1 MAEINTMSHE
11 TTAKIEKQL
20 RWISSVIKDTG
31 RQMLTEYNMTPPQF
45 VALQWISEKD
55 GITIGELSQY
65 MFFPFSTTTDLVDR
79 IEERGFVKRAK
90 DEKDKR
96 VVRLFLLP
104 KGREAI
110 QAVILKRQE
119 YLEKKF
125 EDFTDDELQEF
136 QLGLDKL
143 YQEIKKD
150 F

>member
-1 MAEINTMSHE
+1 MSK
-11 TTAKIEKQL
+11 TNILTVQIEKQL

-31 RQMLTEYNMTPPQF
+31 RQLLTEYNMTPPQF
-45 VALQWISEKD
+45 VALQWISEKN
-55 GITIGELSQY
+55 GATIGELSQY
-65 MFFPFSTTTDLVDR
+65 MFFPFSTTSDLVDR
-79 IEERGFVKRAK
+79 IEERRFVKRAK

-104 KGREAI
+104 KGLEAI
-110 QAVILKRQE
+110 HAVILKRQE

-125 EDFTDDELQEF
+125 EDFTNSEFQAF

-143 YQEIKKD
+143 YKEIQKD